1 VCNVTKPFAIRP
13 WQPCLEDVRA
23 VLQVEEETFRDCP
36 YREEDL
42 MALAREGPL
51 RVWLAWQEG
60 QPAGYASA
68 FPTAGLE
75 GPCWELDL
83 LAARPAFRGQ
93 GLAQALIR
101 AALEATPRNAVPRAW
116 VAVGN
121 APSARAFAGAG
132 FQALPTIHELWTYA
146 IRGLVPRRPDPAWPP
161 AAVVQTAEQ
170 VQGWA
175 EGFWGPETGEEQ
187 AARVAKLG
195 EQGVVAWLA
204 DPIATSNLR
213 GHSSDLGGSAGALAL
228 RVQTLHYAGL
238 WLEGWW
244 AKGVGD
250 RAVAAL
256 LAHAVEKAKVGG
268 LDEVGV
274 MLPAETSWRDALP
287 AQGYGLVGEYQEF
300 RRPVP
305 PAE

>member
-1 VCNVTKPFAIRP
+1 VCNVTKPFIIRP
-13 WQPCLEDVRA
+13 WQPCLEDIQA
-23 VLQVEEETFRDCP
+23 VLQIEEETFRDCP

-42 MALAREGPL
+42 MALAQAGPL
-51 RVWLAWQEG
+51 RVWLAWQGEE
-60 QPAGYASA
+60 PAGYASA

-75 GPCWELDL
+75 GPRWELDL
-83 LAARPAFRGQ
+83 LAVRPAFRGQ

-101 AALEATPRNAVPRAW
+101 AALEAAPRNAVPRAW

-121 APSARAFAGAG
+121 APSAHAFARAG

-161 AAVVQTAEQ
+161 VAVVQTPTQ
-170 VQGWA
+170 VQAWTA
-175 EGFWGPETGEEQ
+175 GFWRPGAGEEQ

-195 EQGVVAWLA
+195 EQGVAAWLA
-204 DPIATSNLR
+204 GPTASSNLQ

-244 AKGVGD
+244 AKEGGSE
-250 RAVAAL
+250 AVAAL
-256 LAHAVEKAKVGG
+256 LAHAVEEAKAGG

-287 AQGYGLVGEYQEF
+287 AQGYGLVGDYQEF

-305 PAE
+305 PGE